1 MADWVGRTATEIASA
16 VRSGDATARG
26 VVTEHLDRIAKLNAE
41 LGAFVRVRSAEALRE
56 AGEID
61 ARAGRAELRLAG
73 VPVGIKDNLPVAG
86 EPMRLGSAAAPDIP
100 QATDHPV
107 VARLRAAGAVVVGL
121 TNLPELAI
129 YPFTDSAFGIA
140 RNPWDRRRTPGGSS
154 GGAAAAVAS
163 AMVPVALGN
172 DGLGSIRIPA
182 AACGLF
188 GIKPGAGVVPAQIG
202 ADSCCGMAE
211 NGPLATTVADAALM
225 LGVMAGA
232 SFDLAEP
239 SGLRIAVS
247 VKPTGPGIMVHRSF
261 TAAVRRCGDLLAS
274 LGHTVTSEDPAYPRW
289 STPATIG
296 RWFSCP
302 VADAKPFLAGLAAR
316 TPHPPACPRGPALD
330 ERAPAPRHRPGTAAH
345 GTRAVLRPPR
355 CARHA
360 LAGPAVSGR
369 AAPGRGVVAAQ
380 RCHVDQVRPD
390 ERAMESRGLSGSKR
404 ADRRLH
410 GRAAGVGAAGRR
422 TWPGSGAARAR
433 RPAGTRPRLATA
445 RASVRSRPAATP
457 VPGTGVGQETQTR
470 HTGVSPDLRRFCS
483 WPSRGNGRLR

>member
-1 MADWVGRTATEIASA
+1 MAEWVGRTATEIASA
-16 VRSGDATARG
+16 VRSGDVTARG
-26 VVTEHLDRIAKLNAE
+26 VVAEHLDRIAKLNAE

-61 ARAGRAELRLAG
+61 ARADRAELRLAG

-100 QATDHPV
+100 QDTDHPV

-163 AMVPVALGN
+163 AMVPVAQGN

-202 ADSCCGMAE
+202 VDSWRGMAE
-211 NGPLATTVADAALM
+211 NGPLASTVADAALM
-225 LGVMAGA
+225 LEVMAGA

-247 VKPTGPGIMVHRSF
+247 VKPTGPGVMVHRSF
-261 TAAVRRCGDLLAS
+261 TAAVRSCGDLLAS
-274 LGHTVTSEDPAYPRW
+274 LGHTVTSEDPAYPLW
-289 STPATIG
+289 STPAAIG
-296 RWFSCP
+296 RWFSCS
-302 VADAKPFLAGLAAR
+302 VADAKPFLAGSRLERRTRRHVRAGQLMMSVHPPQDTDRERLRTALGPFFDRHDVLVMPSLGQLCPAAR
-316 TPHPPACPRGPALD
+316 RRGEESWL
-330 ERAPAPRHRPGTAAH
+330 RSVVTSIRFAPMTG
-345 GTRAVLRPPR
+345 VWN
-355 CARHA
+355 
-360 LAGPAVSGR
+360 LAGFPAASVPTGACTAGLPGSVQLV
-369 AAPGRGVVAAQ
+369 AAPGREAVLLALAAQ
-380 RCHVDQVRPD
+380 L
-390 ERAMESRGLSGSKR
+390 ERAR
-404 ADRRLH
+404 AWQRHAPAYD
-410 GRAAGVGAAGRR
+410 
-422 TWPGSGAARAR
+422 PGQLRPQSPARA
-433 RPAGTRPRLATA
+433 
-445 RASVRSRPAATP
+445 
-457 VPGTGVGQETQTR
+457 
-470 HTGVSPDLRRFCS
+470 
-483 WPSRGNGRLR
+483 